1 MEEDWAVKSKQS
13 LHRSMRVKLHITSQH
28 HITSHHILIYYTLFS
43 IVILSTNTTATTVTA
58 TATATATATDTIPYN
73 KVSMTPSEDNRVGF
87 KEKLWQVHKFGGTSV
102 ANGEFVELFVV
113 IVLLVILLE

>member
-1 MEEDWAVKSKQS
+1 M
-13 LHRSMRVKLHITSQH
+13 
-28 HITSHHILIYYTLFS
+28 IYYTLFS
-43 IVILSTNTTATTVTA
+43 IVILSTNTTATA
-58 TATATATATDTIPYN
+58 TATAVTTTTTATDTIPYN

>member
-1 MEEDWAVKSKQS
+1 M
-13 LHRSMRVKLHITSQH
+13 
-28 HITSHHILIYYTLFS
+28 FS
-43 IVILSTNTTATTVTA
+43 IVILSTNTTATTVTVTTTTA
-58 TATATATATDTIPYN
+58 ATVTATTTATDTIPYN

>member
-1 MEEDWAVKSKQS
+1 M
-13 LHRSMRVKLHITSQH
+13 
-28 HITSHHILIYYTLFS
+28 IYYTLFS
-43 IVILSTNTTATTVTA
+43 IVILSTNTTATA
-58 TATATATATDTIPYN
+58 TATATAVTTTATTTATDTIPYN

>member
-1 MEEDWAVKSKQS
+1 M
-13 LHRSMRVKLHITSQH
+13 
-28 HITSHHILIYYTLFS
+28 IYYTLFS
-43 IVILSTNTTATTVTA
+43 IVILSTNTTATATATAATVTA
-58 TATATATATDTIPYN
+58 TTTATDTIPYN